1 MCNPAQP
8 SLPAPPP
15 SLSSPHPMQAQTFA
29 PTVPPT
35 TSSPLAVS
43 PPRGSTQGSPSGE
56 PSWLPRGWTLSFLRD
71 SSALSVPSPPY
82 VCAHILPG
90 GQRLCTIQLGS
101 PCVPSAGPGTG
112 KVPIVLTELNRA
124 SLLLLGRAAQA
135 GPPVSGVAAL
145 AQQVWPSK
153 SHELLSRPLF
163 TFPP

>member
-1 MCNPAQP
+1 
-8 SLPAPPP
+8 
-15 SLSSPHPMQAQTFA
+15 MQ
-29 PTVPPT
+29 
-35 TSSPLAVS
+35 S
-43 PPRGSTQGSPSGE
+43 
-56 PSWLPRGWTLSFLRD
+56 
-71 SSALSVPSPPY
+71 SSALSSSTPPHSPAPTPRRPKPSLQLFPPPPPLRLLYPPHEAQLRAHPLESLPGCPEGGLSLSSETTQLCLCPLPHMSVPTF
-82 VCAHILPG
+82 LPG

-112 KVPIVLTELNRA
+112 KVPTVLTELNRA